1 MNLALYTREQIEQ
14 AQNMDLLSYLE
25 SRGYQLI
32 YNRHE
37 VRLKE
42 HDSCVISN
50 NKWKWF
56 SQNKGGGTLDFLV
69 TYENRSFK
77 EAMQILLGEKAQ
89 DIKPKQYISEPTEKE
104 NTELKELGQL
114 PERAENYRRMYAYLC
129 KTRGIDSKIVDEMVK
144 NKLLYEDKEHHNCVF
159 LGKDNDGNIK
169 YCLKIGTAT
178 DKKFKGE
185 LQGSDKRYNIELRSD
200 KNNQVLNIY
209 ESIIDGMSHETLIK
223 NRGQDYTKANKISLG
238 GLSDLK
244 LKQYLK
250 DNPNI
255 KKIVCCLDN
264 DKAGIE
270 ASIKIKEKY
279 AKLGY
284 EVTKIVPK
292 FGKDFNDELKE
303 SLKNKKKT
311 INEVKNNV
319 TDSKLIDDNN
329 DSRASKNMDKDVA
342 I

>member
-1 MNLALYTREQIEQ
+1 MALYTREQIEQ

-69 TYENRSFK
+69 AYENRNFK
-77 EAMQILLGEKAQ
+77 EAMQVLLGERVKAQ
-89 DIKPKQYISEPTEKE
+89 DMKLKQYIPQPAEKE
-104 NTELKELGQL
+104 NTKELGQL
-114 PERAENYRRMYAYLC
+114 PERAENYRRIYAYLC

-144 NKLLYEDKEHHNCVF
+144 NKLLYEDKEYHNCIF
-159 LGKDNDGNIK
+159 IGKNNNDEVK

-185 LQGSDKRYNIELRSD
+185 LPGSDKRYNLELRND
-200 KNNQVLNIY
+200 KNNKIVNVY
-209 ESIIDGMSHETLIK
+209 ESIIDAMSHETLIK
-223 NRGQDYTKANKISLG
+223 NRGQDYIKSNKISLG
-238 GLSDLK
+238 GVSDLK
-244 LKQYLK
+244 LEQYLK

-255 KKIVCCLDN
+255 EKIVCCLDN

-279 AKLGY
+279 EKLGY
-284 EVTKIVPK
+284 SITKIIPR

-303 SLKNKKKT
+303 SIRNKKKT
-311 INEVKNNV
+311 IDEVKSDV
-319 TDSKLIDDNN
+319 SDIKLANTSID
-329 DSRASKNMDKDVA
+329 DSRANKNMYKDVA